1 MMKKR
6 THLIFLLFILVLK
19 GSAQVLTH
27 EDSLTLLKA
36 DSLLHIVNADTS
48 LRIMNIN
55 PNFNQHVDSV
65 LAYQFQINRDGSKYY
80 WYLKNS
86 PAGLKI
92 DKDNGLLTFRP
103 DKSYFLSGKLR
114 YDYEYRVTV
123 GVQNLSNP
131 KDRYDTSFGLTFYN
145 TEILTSKLKPS
156 ISGSLVVYE
165 GEPVS
170 FKVQCETGSFPIED
184 ILFSS
189 SISIKNF
196 SLVKKCDDEFNWT
209 PGYDFVN
216 PETDADK
223 QKTINLVFVGST
235 KFKVRD
241 TATVKVIVK
250 DAMNYPM
257 ANEEFRQV
265 AKSINTYSLK
275 LKYTFLQIDKG
286 LKRTRGARSTFDL
299 TTAATALTGTVLNT
313 SSSTGAQN
321 TGKVLPSV
329 GVALVPVKETT
340 APPKN
345 VEQNQAALIRSSIK
359 RLDYMIFDNQ
369 IIGDKDPDVIK
380 KTNKLKDELK
390 QIQTQLIDV
399 PVEMATNMTEEEL
412 NNYFNSPKVNKK
424 YRLKK

>member
-1 MMKKR
+1 MKKR
-6 THLIFLLFILVLK
+6 IFLSFLSVVLVFH
-19 GSAQVLTH
+19 GWSQVISH
-27 EDSLTLLKA
+27 ADSMILLKA
-36 DSLLHIVNADTS
+36 DSLMHMVNADTS
-48 LRIMNIN
+48 LRIININ
-55 PNFNQHVDSV
+55 PNFNQHVDS
-65 LAYQFQINRDGSKYY
+65 LLSYQFQINREASKYY

-103 DKSYFLSGKLR
+103 DKSYFLSGKLK
-114 YDYEYRVTV
+114 YDYEYKVTV

-131 KDRYDTSFGLTFYN
+131 KDRYETSFALTFYN
-145 TEILTSKLKPS
+145 TEILTSRLKPS
-156 ISGSLVVYE
+156 ISGSLMVYE

-216 PETDADK
+216 PDTDPDK
-223 QKTINLVFVGST
+223 QKTVNLIFIGST
-235 KFKVRD
+235 RFKTRD
-241 TATVKVIVK
+241 TAIVKIVVK
-250 DAMNYPM
+250 DALNYPM
-257 ANEEFRQV
+257 ANEEYKQV
-265 AKSINTYSLK
+265 TKSVNTYMQK
-275 LKYTFLQIDKG
+275 LKYTFLQLDKRV
-286 LKRTRGARSTFDL
+286 KKTKSARSTFDL
-299 TTAATALTGTVLNT
+299 TTATTALTGTVLAT
-313 SSSTGAQN
+313 SSSTSAQN

-340 APPKN
+340 APPKTI
-345 VEQNQAALIRSSIK
+345 EQNQAALIRSSIK
-359 RLDYMIFDNQ
+359 RMEYILFDNQ
-369 IIGDKDPDVIK
+369 LIGDKDPDIAK
-380 KTNKLKDELK
+380 KTTKLKEELK

-399 PVEMATNMTEEEL
+399 PTELATDMTEEEL

-424 YRLKK
+424 YRMKK

>member
-1 MMKKR
+1 MKK
-6 THLIFLLFILVLK
+6 LPLLSFLFFILVLK
-19 GSAQVLTH
+19 SPAQVLTR

-36 DSLLHIVNADTS
+36 DSLLHAVNADTT
-48 LRIMNIN
+48 LRIVNLN
-55 PNFNQHVDSV
+55 PNFNQHVDSL
-65 LAYQFQINRDGSKYY
+65 LAYQFRINRDPSRYY
-80 WYLKNS
+80 WYLRNS

-92 DKDNGLLTFRP
+92 DKDNGLLTFKP
-103 DKSYFLSGKLR
+103 DKSYFLSGKLK
-114 YDYEYRVTV
+114 YDYDYNVII

-145 TEILTSKLKPS
+145 TEILLSKLKPS
-156 ISGSLVVYE
+156 ISGTLVVFE

-170 FKVQCETGSFPIED
+170 FKVQCETGSFPIEN

-216 PETDADK
+216 PDTDPDK
-223 QKTINLVFVGST
+223 QKTVNLIFIGST
-235 KFKVRD
+235 RFKVRD
-241 TATVKVIVK
+241 TATVKLVVK
-250 DAMNYPM
+250 DALNYPL

-265 AKSINTYSLK
+265 AKSVNTYSLK
-275 LKYTFLQIDKG
+275 LKYTFLQTDKK
-286 LKRTRGARSTFDL
+286 LKRTRSARSTFDL

-340 APPKN
+340 APPKT
-345 VEQNQAALIRSSIK
+345 VEQNQATLIRSSIK
-359 RLDYMIFDNQ
+359 RLDYMLFDNQ
-369 IIGDKDPDVIK
+369 IIGDKDPDVVK